1 MSEGY
6 DMLMNVNAK
15 KLEWKFQMYVV
26 RIWENPNRYNQKEI
40 NSIKMVLQDIKE
52 FKMYT
57 MSNFI
62 VVNKME
68 KIKTTRNRWTLNFS
82 HRTVVVRV
90 ENPSFSLEPFCLKPI
105 PELLAAE
112 KLDDSQLL
120 DIIGEVVGKD
130 DPRDIITSK
139 GKETK
144 HMVVVIAD
152 LDNNNL
158 DCVLFG
164 DMVDQIVPHL
174 EDGRVEPL
182 IVVLQFF
189 KPSRWN
195 DKVSVQSHFDVSKIH
210 VNPDMKEV
218 HDFRKSLL
226 GSVTSNSVR
235 ISQVSGHGVQSG
247 AAELKRGGV
256 VVKSIED
263 ALNSTEEGP
272 IWIGGTIVSINAD
285 NNDWFY
291 KSCRKCP
298 KKVETPIGNRYE
310 CSKCG
315 HTHGSASLRYKVEV
329 MAYDG
334 TGSITM
340 LMWDRETT
348 QLIGRQAEQIKD
360 EDCLEGEGYPPTLD
374 NMMDKK
380 LLFKINVKTANIN
393 KHDQVYTIMKI
404 CDDEDIVEKNCPM
417 EFISNPSDVLT
428 ENGISNSM
436 DVSATVANLKS
447 DNNSQCSVDVV
458 EDSVT
463 SLKCKTPIRRALN
476 G

>member
-15 KLEWKFQMYVV
+15 KLEWKFQVYVV
-26 RIWENPNRYNQKEI
+26 RIWKNPNRYNQKEV
-40 NSIKMVLQDIKE
+40 NSIEMVLQDMKGERIQASINKGLFKKWRGFFEE
-52 FKMYT
+52 FKMYI

-62 VVNKME
+62 VVDKME

-90 ENPSFSLEPFCLKPI
+90 ENPNSNHPFQYLSYCDLFGIIHCSLH
-105 PELLAAE
+105 
-112 KLDDSQLL
+112 
-120 DIIGEVVGKD
+120 IIGEVVGKE

-144 HMVVVIAD
+144 RMVVVIAD

-195 DKVSVQSHFDVSKIH
+195 EKVSVQSHFDVSKIH

-226 GSVTSNSVR
+226 DSVTSNSVR

-272 IWIGGTIVSINAD
+272 IWIGETIVSINAG

-315 HTHGSASLRYKVEV
+315 HTHGSASLRYKIEV

-428 ENGISNSM
+428 VCIFYIYCCININ
-436 DVSATVANLKS
+436 
-447 DNNSQCSVDVV
+447 
-458 EDSVT
+458 
-463 SLKCKTPIRRALN
+463 
-476 G
+476 

>member
-15 KLEWKFQMYVV
+15 KLEWKFQVYVV
-26 RIWENPNRYNQKEI
+26 RIWENPNMYNQKEV
-40 NSIKMVLQDIKE
+40 NSIEMVLQDIKGERIQASINKGLFKKWRGFFEE
-52 FKMYT
+52 FKIYT

-62 VVNKME
+62 VVDKME
-68 KIKTTRNRWTLNFS
+68 KIKTTRNR
-82 HRTVVVRV
+82 TVVVRV
-90 ENPSFSLEPFCLKPI
+90 ENLSFSLEPFCLKPI

-120 DIIGEVVGKD
+120 DIIGEVVGKE

-144 HMVVVIAD
+144 RMVVVIVD

-174 EDGRVEPL
+174 ENGRVEPL
-182 IVVLQFF
+182 IVMLQFF

-263 ALNSTEEGP
+263 ALNSIKEGP
-272 IWIGGTIVSINAD
+272 IWTVGTIVSINAG

-291 KSCRKCP
+291 KSCRKCL

-348 QLIGRQAEQIKD
+348 QLIGRQAKQIKD
-360 EDCLEGEGYPPTLD
+360 EDCLEGECYPPTLD

-393 KHDQVYTIMKI
+393 KHDQ
-404 CDDEDIVEKNCPM
+404 
-417 EFISNPSDVLT
+417 
-428 ENGISNSM
+428 ENGICNSM

-463 SLKCKTPIRRALN
+463 SLKCKIPTRRALN
-476 G
+476 GVKHSVSLNIDN